1 MRKTKFSLI
10 VTHQPSGYAYTCGF
24 KNNADAELFVAEFG
38 GVIEPIDCVFYDDIA
53 DAKKHREKLHNLTNA
68 ISEIDDELLANF
80 IQTTP
85 DLAEKLKRIIT

>member
-38 GVIEPIDCVFYDDIA
+38 GDDYDESDCDD
-53 DAKKHREKLHNLTNA
+53 DG
-68 ISEIDDELLANF
+68 
-80 IQTTP
+80 
-85 DLAEKLKRIIT
+85 